1 MIAPAVGRGGDVAF
15 ARTGLRSWISGAH
28 LTMRSYRG
36 GRSHAP
42 SAILERLRSRPRSSH
57 GAAAPLP
64 ATPTTGAV
72 LAPAPDGRARSSAA
86 RAAEAPLPV
95 GAVEPTVMA
104 AGDDAAVDDAALLV
118 APEMDAAS
126 AAQAAFETDL
136 LRRCQAGDEAAFA
149 VLVET
154 FRERAFWVAYQMTGD
169 MHESRDMVQDAFLRV
184 YRSISSFELGKNFF
198 TWLYRIVANLAI
210 DSLRR
215 GKSRQAVPLD
225 ALAEVE
231 ADVPAPHRIAAA
243 RELSAEVRAVLDR
256 LPERYRQVLV
266 LRDLV
271 ELSCKEI
278 GVLTGSKHATV
289 RWQLHQAR
297 KLFKDAWEG
306 RAPDASRAPDESH
319 REDEESFDDL

>member
-1 MIAPAVGRGGDVAF
+1 MIAAAVGRGRDVAF
-15 ARTGLRSWISGAH
+15 ASPGARGVV
-28 LTMRSYRG
+28 LRSYRG
-36 GRSHAP
+36 GRSHGP

-64 ATPTTGAV
+64 ATPTSGAPFP
-72 LAPAPDGRARSSAA
+72 PAPDGRARVSVA
-86 RAAEAPLPV
+86 RAEV
-95 GAVEPTVMA
+95 
-104 AGDDAAVDDAALLV
+104 AAVDDSAADEAALLV
-118 APEMDAAS
+118 TPEIDAAS

-243 RELSAEVRAVLDR
+243 RELSAEVRAVLDQ